1 MYFVNKIKVH
11 LHIKSNEL
19 KQQPMDEDR
28 YYELKAREKAF
39 TGAERKCD
47 ECGLMFYA
55 RVHNQ
60 HKCDNPECI
69 EQRRI
74 EREAAINHELR
85 QSVRKTSM
93 RNPLYPS
100 PSDFLYITEF

>member
-1 MYFVNKIKVH
+1 
-11 LHIKSNEL
+11 
-19 KQQPMDEDR
+19 MDEDR
-28 YYELKAREKAF
+28 YYEMRAREKAF

-74 EREAAINHELR
+74 EREAAKQIEHAKF
-85 QSVRKTSM
+85 VAKFRK
-93 RNPLYPS
+93 NPIYPS
-100 PSDFLYITEF
+100 PSDFLYITEQF